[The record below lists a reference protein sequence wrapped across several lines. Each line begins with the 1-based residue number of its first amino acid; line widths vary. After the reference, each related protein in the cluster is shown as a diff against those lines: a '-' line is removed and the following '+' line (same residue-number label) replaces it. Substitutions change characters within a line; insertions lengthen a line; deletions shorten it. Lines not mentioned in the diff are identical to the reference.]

1 MTLGEPDAS
10 GRRRPVPV
18 PGADFDIPAS
28 YIISAIGQR
37 PAADFPPADLPRNR
51 KGWIDA
57 DPETGA
63 TALPGVYAGGD
74 AVNNGPATLVAALA
88 DGRRIARH
96 ILGLGAVPAPERSFV
111 APDDYVATLRKRATR
126 VRRVAPAE
134 RPLSDRSTFAEVV
147 STLSREDAQAEASR
161 CLSCDAF
168 CSVCTSV
175 CPNHAFLTYAC
186 APFKADLASW
196 TVENGKV
203 TAESTTPFA
212 VTQPWQTAV
221 LTDFCN
227 ECANCATFCPT
238 AGRPYQD
245 KPRLYASLA
254 EFMVQP
260 DNAYRF
266 IGDGTARAIA
276 GRFDSKTHTLAPTPD
291 GYLYAA
297 PAFLKPLPLDASLKP
312 LVAPT
317 FIPNFAGTVTLL
329 PAAILRTLLLNI
341 APAQLPPVS

>member
-1 MTLGEPDAS
+1 LPDTITQRAS
-10 GRRRPVPV
+10 
-18 PGADFDIPAS
+18 
-28 YIISAIGQR
+28 
-37 PAADFPPADLPRNR
+37 
-51 KGWIDA
+51 
-57 DPETGA
+57 
-63 TALPGVYAGGD
+63 
-74 AVNNGPATLVAALA
+74 
-88 DGRRIARH
+88 
-96 ILGLGAVPAPERSFV
+96 
-111 APDDYVATLRKRATR
+111 RA
-126 VRRVAPAE
+126 RRVAPAE
-134 RPLSDRSTFAEVV
+134 RPLDDRSTFAEVV

-161 CLSCDAF
+161 CLQCDHF

-186 APFKADLASW
+186 APFEADLASW
-196 TVENGKV
+196 TVEDGRAV
-203 TAESTTPFA
+203 SETAEPFA
-212 VTQPWQTAV
+212 VRQSTQTAV

-266 IGDGTARAIA
+266 IGDGSARAIA
-276 GRFDSKTHTLAPTPD
+276 GRFDSKTHTLARTPD
-291 GYLYAA
+291 GFLYAA

-317 FIPNFAGTVTLL
+317 FIPKFAGAVSLL
-329 PAAILRTLLLNI
+329 PAAFLRTLLLTVS
-341 APAQLPPVS
+341 PAQLPSVS